1 MSEEDG
7 HEMAETAH
15 LLRNPANAERLAQ
28 AAERARHGE
37 SEQRDLIDVK
47 RQSSAVERI
56 INRRFDPDQIDA
68 PTITPDDNIRGSNH
82 T

>member
-1 MSEEDG
+1 MSKEDDD
-7 HEMAETAH
+7 EMAETAH
-15 LLRNPANAERLAQ
+15 LLRNQANTERLAQ
-28 AAERARHGE
+28 AVERARHGE
-37 SEQRDLIDVK
+37 FEERDLIDVK
-47 RQSSAVERI
+47 YQSSAVERI